1 MEGGAGGMDAVITS
15 LTSSLSAANL
25 WGIVG
30 SVVPFLA
37 ISVLFGLGF
46 YLVKRIL
53 NKTKVP
59 FFYKAGFIMSDIVC
73 NYLIQIINISVP
85 CIFLRM
91 VLDAI
96 RNYIFK
102 N

>member
-1 MEGGAGGMDAVITS
+1 MNEVQGMDAVITS
-15 LTSSLSAANL
+15 LTTSLSATNL

-53 NKTKVP
+53 KKT
-59 FFYKAGFIMSDIVC
+59 
-73 NYLIQIINISVP
+73 
-85 CIFLRM
+85 
-91 VLDAI
+91 
-96 RNYIFK
+96 RNAKGGI
-102 N
+102 

>member
-1 MEGGAGGMDAVITS
+1 MANVIS
-15 LTSSLSAANL
+15 ELTTELSSANL

-53 NKTKVP
+53 NKTKRA
-59 FFYKAGFIMSDIVC
+59 KGGI
-73 NYLIQIINISVP
+73 
-85 CIFLRM
+85 
-91 VLDAI
+91 
-96 RNYIFK
+96 
-102 N
+102 